1 MINYWWEIEPEN
13 GLFTVY
19 IKANSDTINIEE
31 GFTTADN
38 AEFYAESYIRGFKDG
53 RGELES

>member
-1 MINYWWEIEPEN
+1 MINYWWEIAQVDDK
-13 GLFTVY
+13 FTVY
-19 IKANSDTINIEE
+19 IKANSDMINIEE
-31 GFTTADN
+31 GFKSADD